1 MTVGHVSVKKLT
13 KKDGT
18 LEAAINLND
27 IDLIKMIGYIIL
39 IHQIISLSC
48 LSNNMKTVDW
58 WVILKPPGSLGDK
71 FLYYDSDL

>member
-27 IDLIKMIGYIIL
+27 IDLI
-39 IHQIISLSC
+39 
-48 LSNNMKTVDW
+48 
-58 WVILKPPGSLGDK
+58 
-71 FLYYDSDL
+71 